1 MKIRKRNGQE
11 VKFTKTNIIKAIKQA
26 NDVVNIQE
34 RLTDLEIK
42 EIANEIEEKC
52 KNSIITMNVEDI
64 QNLVEHAIFEKG
76 KFELAKEYISYR
88 YIRNLERRK
97 NTTDDRIISLL
108 NNNNEEIHQEN
119 ANKNPNIVSTMRDYM
134 AGEVSKDISRRYLI
148 PKDII
153 KAHDEGVIHFH
164 DMDYFSMP
172 MHNCFGANEELITDT
187 GIRKFCSFS
196 KNGESTYVKDKDGKF
211 RLATVKCYG
220 MQSCNKVTLTTRTD
234 FKKEVI
240 VTPNHRWILQDGTVT
255 TNLKVGDVLSLTPDS
270 TAYNITTRDE
280 ARAWCIGF
288 IVGDGCDH
296 YAHTQ
301 ARLCGYKN
309 QYVKYFE
316 MAGFLG
322 TTNETGDCVPYTKFF
337 SKQDFLNG
345 KAWRYMSV
353 EQKAL
358 VFNGYY
364 AADGN
369 QDRNSICTTDDRIA
383 EMIEELSGIAG
394 YYIMHRTENVNS
406 TNYKD
411 NVRYINFK
419 FLTKTIDKYGWKVA
433 NIESYQNG
441 KEKQVWCVEEPITHS
456 FTLANGVVTG
466 NCCLINLDDMLQN
479 GTVISGTS
487 IDKPKL
493 FSTACNIA
501 SQIVA
506 QVASSQYGGQTITAS
521 HLSKFVKDSRKYFY
535 NNFKESLPDLSPE
548 QLELLVENETK
559 RDIKNGIQTLQY
571 QLITLQTTNGQTPF
585 VTLNLYLNEAENETE
600 KEDLAIVIEEVLKQ
614 RIKGVKNEVGA
625 FYANPFPKLI
635 YVLEED
641 NISEDSK
648 YYYLT
653 KLAAVCTTKRMVPDY
668 VSEKTMLKLKI
679 DKNGNGNCY
688 PPMGC
693 RSFLTPFVEPET
705 KKPKY
710 YGRFN
715 AGVVTINLPDVALSS
730 KGNIELFWSILEDR
744 LELCHRA
751 LKVRHE
757 HLRNIKSD
765 VAPILWQHGALARLD
780 AGETIDNLLY
790 NGYSTISLGYA
801 GLYECVYYLTGKSH
815 TDSEVTDFSLSIL
828 EKLNEKTAIWK
839 KQENIDYSVYG
850 TPIENTTEKFS
861 RCLKSRFGNVKG
873 VTDKNYITNSYHIPV
888 FEKID
893 AFSKLQFESKFQDLS
908 PGGAISYIETS
919 NLENNL
925 EAVLSVLKYIYNNI
939 MYAEINC
946 KLDWCHECGATGT
959 IDMYEDNS
967 KKLKWK
973 CNNCG
978 NEDNSKMNVIRR
990 LCGYLSNSNTCCQG
1004 RMQDINE
1011 RVEHLN

>member
-172 MHNCFGANEELITDT
+172 IHNCFGANEELITDT

-220 MQSCNKVTLTTRTD
+220 MQSCNKVTLTTRTS

-466 NCCLINLDDMLQN
+466 NCCLIDLDDMLQN

-668 VSEKTMLKLKI
+668 VSEKTMLNLKI

-693 RSFLTPFVEPET
+693 VEGSSNIKIKVKGKIENITIEEMWNKYAKNIKHQHHAEDNPNLYSELVDIEIYDNVLDDFTKCKMINRNVNNNWVLLKLKSDEEKCEIVCTDNHIWTNIDGVDKTTNELTLNDKIWYSKNKNELIEMKIDTMISFSDDKPSFDVTTESEHFEVNGLYSHNCRSFLTPYIEPET
-705 KKPKY
+705 KK
-710 YGRFN
+710 
-715 AGVVTINLPDVALSS
+715 TL
-730 KGNIELFWSILEDR
+730 
-744 LELCHRA
+744 
-751 LKVRHE
+751 
-757 HLRNIKSD
+757 
-765 VAPILWQHGALARLD
+765 
-780 AGETIDNLLY
+780 
-790 NGYSTISLGYA
+790 
-801 GLYECVYYLTGKSH
+801 
-815 TDSEVTDFSLSIL
+815 
-828 EKLNEKTAIWK
+828 
-839 KQENIDYSVYG
+839 
-850 TPIENTTEKFS
+850 
-861 RCLKSRFGNVKG
+861 
-873 VTDKNYITNSYHIPV
+873 V
-888 FEKID
+888 FEEND
-893 AFSKLQFESKFQDLS
+893 ELDVSFE
-908 PGGAISYIETS
+908 
-919 NLENNL
+919 
-925 EAVLSVLKYIYNNI
+925 
-939 MYAEINC
+939 
-946 KLDWCHECGATGT
+946 
-959 IDMYEDNS
+959 
-967 KKLKWK
+967 
-973 CNNCG
+973 
-978 NEDNSKMNVIRR
+978 
-990 LCGYLSNSNTCCQG
+990 
-1004 RMQDINE
+1004 
-1011 RVEHLN
+1011 